1 MTGKWPD
8 LSRNGRI
15 FTVDVAGVKFCDMKS
30 QFRSP
35 KIFACAFRRLGP
47 QGSTGKQVAAA
58 PFQGLGKARGT
69 KMTDSF
75 ISRRALLSAAGGLTA
90 TLLASHAL
98 ATSMP
103 ALKSEDGSFE
113 RIKKANGLRFGT
125 SNDQPY
131 CYIDTATGKIVGI
144 DAEIMLAILEK
155 LGIGH
160 HEITQVDFD
169 GLIPSL
175 LASRMDVIADAMYI
189 TEKRKKVINFS
200 DGWYQYGEAL
210 LVQAGNP
217 LGLHSLAD
225 LSKARAGSYLG
236 TVYLDWLNE
245 IEGAQVSS
253 YPDAAT
259 AMEDLKA
266 GRIDAAIVDAPVAG
280 FALARNQKYKDAF
293 EIVPDYE
300 PKEIGVIG
308 AGFRKEDGAL
318 LEAFNW
324 GLRAIKEDGTDLAI
338 LKKWGLSE
346 NNRYLG

>member
-1 MTGKWPD
+1 
-8 LSRNGRI
+8 
-15 FTVDVAGVKFCDMKS
+15 
-30 QFRSP
+30 
-35 KIFACAFRRLGP
+35 
-47 QGSTGKQVAAA
+47 
-58 PFQGLGKARGT
+58 
-69 KMTDSF
+69 MTDSL
-75 ISRRALLSAAGGLTA
+75 ISRRTLLSAAGGLAA
-90 TLLASHAL
+90 TVMASRVLAD
-98 ATSMP
+98 SMP
-103 ALKSEDGSFE
+103 ALKSTDGSFE

-131 CYIDTATGKIVGI
+131 CYIDPGSGSVVGI
-144 DAEIMLAILEK
+144 DAEIMLAILGK
-155 LGIGH
+155 LGIAN

-169 GLIPSL
+169 GLIPGL

-225 LSKARAGSYLG
+225 LGKARAGSYLG

-245 IEGAQVSS
+245 IPGAKVMS

-280 FALARNQKYKDAF
+280 FALARNEKYKNAF
-293 EIVPDYE
+293 EIVADYK

-308 AGFRKEDGAL
+308 AGFRKQDGAL

-324 GLRAIKEDGTDLAI
+324 GLKAIKEDGTDLAI
-338 LKKWGLSE
+338 LKKWGLTE
-346 NNRYLG
+346 KNRHLG

>member
-1 MTGKWPD
+1 M
-8 LSRNGRI
+8 
-15 FTVDVAGVKFCDMKS
+15 
-30 QFRSP
+30 
-35 KIFACAFRRLGP
+35 
-47 QGSTGKQVAAA
+47 AAA
-58 PFQGLGKARGT
+58 
-69 KMTDSF
+69 
-75 ISRRALLSAAGGLTA
+75 
-90 TLLASHAL
+90 LLASRVHA
-98 ATSMP
+98 ASGPTI
-103 ALKSEDGSFE
+103 KSTDGSFE
-113 RIKKANGLRFGT
+113 RVKTANSLSFGT

-131 CYIDTATGKIVGI
+131 CYVDATSGEVVGI
-144 DAEIMLAILEK
+144 DAEIMFAILGK
-155 LGIGH
+155 LGIANH
-160 HEITQVDFD
+160 DITQVDFD

-175 LASRMDVIADAMYI
+175 LASRMDVITDAMYI

-225 LSKARAGSYLG
+225 LSKAKVGSYLG

-245 IEGAQVSS
+245 IEGAKVSS

-280 FALARNQKYKDAF
+280 FALARNEKYKNAF
-293 EIVPDYE
+293 EIVSDYT
-300 PKEIGVIG
+300 PKEIGIIG
-308 AGFRKEDGAL
+308 AGFRKEDEAL

-324 GLRAIKEDGTDLAI
+324 GLKAIKEDGTDLAI

>member
-1 MTGKWPD
+1 MA
-8 LSRNGRI
+8 SR
-15 FTVDVAGVKFCDMKS
+15 V
-30 QFRSP
+30 
-35 KIFACAFRRLGP
+35 L
-47 QGSTGKQVAAA
+47 AA
-58 PFQGLGKARGT
+58 
-69 KMTDSF
+69 
-75 ISRRALLSAAGGLTA
+75 
-90 TLLASHAL
+90 
-98 ATSMP
+98 SMP
-103 ALKSEDGSFE
+103 ALKNTDGSFE
-113 RIKKANGLRFGT
+113 RVKKSNGLRFGT

-131 CYIDTATGKIVGI
+131 CYIDPASGSVVGI
-144 DAEIMLAILEK
+144 DAEIMLAILSK
-155 LGIGH
+155 LGIAN

-225 LSKARAGSYLG
+225 LGKARAGSYLG

-245 IEGAQVSS
+245 IPGAKVMS

-280 FALARNQKYKDAF
+280 FALARNEKYKNAF
-293 EIVPDYE
+293 EIVADYK

-324 GLRAIKEDGTDLAI
+324 GLKAIKEDGTDLAI
-338 LKKWGLSE
+338 LKKWGLTE
-346 NNRYLG
+346 KNRYLG

>member
-1 MTGKWPD
+1 
-8 LSRNGRI
+8 
-15 FTVDVAGVKFCDMKS
+15 
-30 QFRSP
+30 
-35 KIFACAFRRLGP
+35 
-47 QGSTGKQVAAA
+47 
-58 PFQGLGKARGT
+58 
-69 KMTDSF
+69 MTDSL
-75 ISRRALLSAAGGLTA
+75 ISRRTLLSAAGGLAA
-90 TLLASHAL
+90 TVMASRVLAD
-98 ATSMP
+98 SMP
-103 ALKSEDGSFE
+103 ALKSTDGSFE

-131 CYIDTATGKIVGI
+131 CYIDPGSGSVVGI
-144 DAEIMLAILEK
+144 DAEIMLAILGT
-155 LGIGH
+155 LGIAN
-160 HEITQVDFD
+160 HEITPVDFD
-169 GLIPSL
+169 GLSPGL

-225 LSKARAGSYLG
+225 LGKARAGSYLG

-245 IEGAQVSS
+245 IPGAKVMS

-280 FALARNQKYKDAF
+280 FALARNEKYKNAF
-293 EIVPDYE
+293 EIVADYK

-308 AGFRKEDGAL
+308 AGFRKQDGAL

-324 GLRAIKEDGTDLAI
+324 GLKAIKEDGTDLAI
-338 LKKWGLSE
+338 LKKWGLTE
-346 NNRYLG
+346 KNRHLG